1 MSNSKIL
8 QILWIVAMTR
18 IVVILMTNATNI
30 QHVVFI
36 FQGWLMVLNPLQVLL
51 MSTHDDRYHV
61 VDKMKMK
68 CSIVDIDPFQGH
80 YVSEV

>member
-1 MSNSKIL
+1 
-8 QILWIVAMTR
+8 
-18 IVVILMTNATNI
+18 
-30 QHVVFI
+30 
-36 FQGWLMVLNPLQVLL
+36 MVLNPLQVLL

>member
-1 MSNSKIL
+1 
-8 QILWIVAMTR
+8 
-18 IVVILMTNATNI
+18 
-30 QHVVFI
+30 
-36 FQGWLMVLNPLQVLL
+36 MVLNPLQVLL

-68 CSIVDIDPFQGH
+68 CSIADIDPFQGH